1 MNNRRVVTLGV
12 IALGI
17 IGFLCVRVMAP
28 DIEKD
33 LQARSAAALEA
44 NRIPSTG
51 LTFDGRDALLSGV
64 KGSAEVSDQARHV
77 VEDVWGVRTV
87 QVEYV
92 AGQLDP
98 VQPKLNQVLEGNV
111 VEFIG
116 DSAQLTPNGRA
127 VLDKIVPILAASPN
141 VPVEIRGVAL
151 PRAVAVKAYLAAK
164 GIDPAR
170 LSTAA
175 SGAGP
180 VEFVVPGGK

>member
-1 MNNRRVVTLGV
+1 M
-12 IALGI
+12 
-17 IGFLCVRVMAP
+17 
-28 DIEKD
+28 
-33 LQARSAAALEA
+33 
-44 NRIPSTG
+44 
-51 LTFDGRDALLSGV
+51 
-64 KGSAEVSDQARHV
+64 
-77 VEDVWGVRTV
+77 

>member
-1 MNNRRVVTLGV
+1 MNNRRVVILGV
-12 IALGI
+12 LALGI
-17 IGFLCVRVMAP
+17 IGFLCVRVMTP

-33 LQARSAAALEA
+33 LLSRSSAALEA

-77 VEDVWGVRTV
+77 VEDVWGVRAV
-87 QVEYV
+87 QVDYI

-98 VQPKLNQVLEGNV
+98 IQPKLNQVLQGNV

-116 DSAQLTPNGRA
+116 NSALLTPHGRA
-127 VLDKIVPILAASPN
+127 VLDKVVPILASSSS
-141 VPVEIRGVAL
+141 VPVEIRGATL
-151 PRAVAVKAYLAAK
+151 ARAAAVKDYLAVK
-164 GIDPAR
+164 GIERAR

-175 SGAGP
+175 SAGGP
-180 VEFVVPGGK
+180 IEFVVAGGK